1 VLAGSAAVPMLLGG
15 APDRR
20 LAVDVHLTP
29 LLLELG
35 AVPTRGL
42 FVLESEL
49 PDFPRAAADWASR
62 HAPSLVWSLTR

>member
-1 VLAGSAAVPMLLGG
+1 
-15 APDRR
+15 
-20 LAVDVHLTP
+20 VHLTP